1 MKDIYFPLLGIN
13 SRIYEKMFQ
22 VVVTNTVPHDLQK
35 LQCHKIK
42 TVDISILL
50 AEAIR
55 RIHNKESMSHL
66 FRHVTL
72 EDWRKTG
79 FYRIKRIYEKREYKV
94 HGILSR
100 LRELFSEK
108 FRWKVYEWG
117 PLKIQFLV
125 RRINQSCENRDF
137 ICISDFDK
145 VLKWTTTSCLW
156 FIGGRYHFCR
166 ATYFYPWAT

>member
-1 MKDIYFPLLGIN
+1 
-13 SRIYEKMFQ
+13 MFQ

-79 FYRIKRIYEKREYKV
+79 YYCVNGLMKKREYKM
-94 HGILSR
+94 HGILER
-100 LRELFSEK
+100 LWELFSER
-108 FRWKVYEWG
+108 FRWMQEV
-117 PLKIQFLV
+117 Q
-125 RRINQSCENRDF
+125 
-137 ICISDFDK
+137 
-145 VLKWTTTSCLW
+145 
-156 FIGGRYHFCR
+156 
-166 ATYFYPWAT
+166 PWAWNNHFRSGRELIHLMKIVISFAFQIFTKY

>member
-1 MKDIYFPLLGIN
+1 MCVKPLGNVALSFAHIFFDN
-13 SRIYEKMFQ
+13 TKRSRHFQRSPLPPFQ

-72 EDWRKTG
+72 ED
-79 FYRIKRIYEKREYKV
+79 
-94 HGILSR
+94 
-100 LRELFSEK
+100 
-108 FRWKVYEWG
+108 
-117 PLKIQFLV
+117 
-125 RRINQSCENRDF
+125 
-137 ICISDFDK
+137 
-145 VLKWTTTSCLW
+145 
-156 FIGGRYHFCR
+156 
-166 ATYFYPWAT
+166 